1 MAEHDDAVD
10 AGRPILCAREVAA
23 DGRRDAE
30 RRQIAGADDFA
41 AQPFG
46 FAVAGKAPLTAREER
61 VLREHLLLIA
71 EDFVLGIRPHHL
83 AKDARGCGAIRHEQV
98 DHHQIVRLREGQRLQ
113 QQRVDEG
120 EDRGVG
126 ADAEG
131 ERDDRDQGEDRR
143 LDERANRVAN
153 VLSNGLH
160 GATPRQRI

>member
-1 MAEHDDAVD
+1 LGYDH
-10 AGRPILCAREVAA
+10 AG
-23 DGRRDAE
+23 
-30 RRQIAGADDFA
+30 
-41 AQPFG
+41 
-46 FAVAGKAPLTAREER
+46 
-61 VLREHLLLIA
+61 
-71 EDFVLGIRPHHL
+71 
-83 AKDARGCGAIRHEQV
+83 GCGAIRHEQV
-98 DHHQIVRLREGQRLQ
+98 DHHQLVRLREGQRLQ
-113 QQRVDEG
+113 QQCVDEG